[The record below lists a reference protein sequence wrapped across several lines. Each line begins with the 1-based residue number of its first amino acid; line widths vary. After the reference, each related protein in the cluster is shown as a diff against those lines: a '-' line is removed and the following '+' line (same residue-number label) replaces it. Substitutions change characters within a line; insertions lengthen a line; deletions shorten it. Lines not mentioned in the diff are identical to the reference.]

1 MNETFDTIA
10 NAIAALRAELDARA
24 AQLEAA
30 AESQRQQNENNNVAM
45 MDMQSNA
52 SREIER
58 LQNEIANMPQNEAN
72 LIAQLR
78 TDLNTMEGDRNVWR
92 AKYEILAEIDR
103 NADAQIAAL
112 YAERDAAVAA
122 IAELQARI
130 DAAQGQ
136 A

>member
-30 AESQRQQNENNNVAM
+30 AESQRQSEATWAASSNEAQTLHAQEVA
-45 MDMQSNA
+45 
-52 SREIER
+52 R
-58 LQNEIANMPQNEAN
+58 LQNEIANMPQQEAN

-78 TDLNTMEGDRNVWR
+78 V
-92 AKYEILAEIDR
+92 
-103 NADAQIAAL
+103 
-112 YAERDAAVAA
+112 ERDAAVAA
-122 IAELQARI
+122 YNELQARI